1 MAGTIDHP
9 VGWTFRVLRAAMTRP
24 LPALPDT
31 APIVVNHIAREDLVQ
46 SLRQGFADFTASR
59 TDVVLL
65 CIMYPMA
72 GLVFSRLAIQM
83 SLLPLIFPLIA
94 GFALLGPVLAAGTYQ
109 MSRTRERTGK
119 ASWLDAFSAFRSPG
133 IGSIVSLGCWLLLI
147 FALWML
153 TAHEIYRFTFGDY
166 APASATGFLHDVLT
180 TGRGW
185 ALMIVGVGVGAV
197 FAGLVLSISIVSF
210 PLLLDR
216 NTGVAAAVR
225 TSYRATRMNLVPV
238 ATWGAIVAVLLA
250 LGSLVLLIGLA
261 VVVPVL
267 GHATWHLYRKIVAPI
282 PSAIVA

>member
-24 LPALPDT
+24 YPERLDS
-31 APIVVNHIAREDLVQ
+31 APIVVNHITREDLLQ

-72 GLVFSRLAIQM
+72 GLVFSRLAVQM
-83 SLLPLIFPLIA
+83 SLMPLIFPLIA

-109 MSRTRERTGK
+109 MSRIRERAGR
-119 ASWLDAFSAFRSPG
+119 ANWLDAFSAFRSPG

-153 TAHEIYRFTFGDY
+153 SAHEIYRFTFGHY
-166 APASATGFLHDVLT
+166 APATASGFLHEIVS

-185 ALMIVGVGVGAV
+185 ALMILGVGVGGL
-197 FAGLVLSISIVSF
+197 FAALVLSISIVSF

-216 NTGVAAAVR
+216 NTGVEAAVR
-225 TSYRATRMNLVPV
+225 TSIRATRMNPAAV
-238 ATWGAIVAVLLA
+238 ATWGAIVAALLA
-250 LGSLVLLIGLA
+250 LGSVFLLIGLA

-267 GHATWHLYRKIVAPI
+267 GHATWHLYRKLVAP
-282 PSAIVA
+282 ARTR